1 MLCKCVNIV
10 FLDYYT
16 NVLTRK
22 EYWSHEYGKFTR
34 CSNQSVE
41 TFQYT
46 CLIEMD
52 PKVRALQDSFIA
64 YDLGVNYEGY
74 DTYLVYMEIKGGSL
88 SATYNENGKLI
99 SVVENYKT

>member
-1 MLCKCVNIV
+1 MKAYVNVLIL
-10 FLDYYT
+10 FWIYYT

-22 EYWSHEYGKFTR
+22 EYWSHEYV
-34 CSNQSVE
+34 SNQSIGM

-46 CLIEMD
+46 CLIEMQ

-99 SVVENYKT
+99 SVVENYKSNIA